1 MADLNFL
8 NVTTACTDIE
18 INTPTAGKTY
28 LQYISG
34 LITKDF
40 SAIKSYQI
48 KYSSNCCPNIELV
61 LPVRYALN
69 LDQASPLLNCV
80 VGSSTVS
87 FDIVINGINKNLI
100 DPSSL
105 LYSINNIT
113 YTSTILTSSTTP
125 TVNVSVPIPSIFPT
139 TYTIYIKFKNL
150 DGFEYIVA
158 EDFEWSN
165 PLNLCDINEPDNFV
179 VTYPA
184 LPSNVVIDGSGNLDF
199 DLLLGSTTGA
209 VSSGVYQVIICE
221 ETLTSLSCIQNFY
234 FVDCGLKCSVIA
246 KLAECKDSDILF
258 FYDALTYSNDCQD
271 SVSYTEVCAMFEL
284 MNKKLSS
291 PDCKSPWDDCNCNGT
306 TKIYNQNNSS
316 ATTVRNCNC

>member
-8 NVTTACTDIE
+8 NVTTACTDIK

-34 LITKDF
+34 LITKNF

-48 KYSSNCCPNIELV
+48 KYSSNCCPNTELV
-61 LPVRYALN
+61 LPVQYQLE
-69 LDQASPLLNCV
+69 LGIDSCFS
-80 VGSSTVS
+80 GSSIFLEMS
-87 FDIVINGINKNLI
+87 ISGINKNLI
-100 DPSSL
+100 DPLSIS
-105 LYSINNIT
+105 YSIDGIN
-113 YTSTILTSSTTP
+113 YTSTILTSSTSP
-125 TVNVSVPIPSIFPT
+125 IVNVTVPIPGVTPT

-150 DGFEYIVA
+150 DGFEYIISD
-158 EDFEWSN
+158 EFTWSN
-165 PLNLCDINEPDNFV
+165 PLDYCDIIEADTH
-179 VTYPA
+179 VTVYPS
-184 LPSNVVIDGSGNLDF
+184 LPANVVIDGSGNLDF